1 MFAAGAVGIL
11 GAAGFEALGPDPS
24 PSRGAGAS
32 QRSTWAASGDSWV
45 DPVLEARPGAV
56 VLDAAL
62 GDRPYGA
69 DLAAE
74 VASRAPGVAVVILVR
89 RAQSVGIVDAMESGA
104 LALVHRRCTGDELV
118 AAVSAAI
125 GGQNWVAAPLAG
137 ILREELLSEV
147 SGERPPEL
155 SRRELEVLRGLA
167 TGATNARI
175 GQQLGISENTVR
187 NHVHS
192 LMGKLQVANR
202 TDAVATGL
210 RRGLVDLTG

>member
-1 MFAAGAVGIL
+1 VRVLVLDSEPVFAAGAVAIL
-11 GAAGFEALGPDPS
+11 GAAGFDALAPD
-24 PSRGAGAS
+24 A
-32 QRSTWAASGDSWV
+32 STWVDAGDSWISA
-45 DPVLEARPGAV
+45 LATRPRAV

-62 GDRPYGA
+62 GGHPYGG

-74 VASRAPGVAVVILVR
+74 VATRAPDVAVIILVR

-104 LALVHRRCTGDELV
+104 LALVHRRCAADELV
-118 AAVSAAI
+118 AAVSAAL

-147 SGERPPEL
+147 SGERPAEL

-167 TGATNARI
+167 TGATNAQI
-175 GQQLGISENTVR
+175 GQQLAISENTVR

-192 LMGKLQVANR
+192 LMRKLQVANR

-210 RRGLVDLTG
+210 RRGLVDLSG